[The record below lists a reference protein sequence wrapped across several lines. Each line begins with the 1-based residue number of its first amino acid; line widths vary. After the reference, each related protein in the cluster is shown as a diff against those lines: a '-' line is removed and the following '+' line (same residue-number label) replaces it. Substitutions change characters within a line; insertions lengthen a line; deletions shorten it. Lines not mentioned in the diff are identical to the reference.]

1 MVNDS
6 GPPHPTRRRFV
17 QATIAGALLAGCG
30 GGGSSDQHPRFVTRR
45 ASYDEPFDVGLVK
58 ESKIPPEFRPRV
70 VPAPSSEVPGT
81 VIVDTSDR
89 FLYLIQ
95 PDNKALR
102 YGVAVGKAGFAW
114 SGKATIARKA
124 EWPAWHPTP
133 RMRSFAPDFPHYVAP
148 GPANPLGARALY
160 LYANGRDTLYRI
172 HGTNAPW
179 TIGTYASSGCIR
191 MLNEDIIDLYDR
203 VATNSAVIVK

>member
-1 MVNDS
+1 MPTENGS
-6 GPPHPTRRRFV
+6 PHLHRRRFLQTSV
-17 QATIAGALLAGCG
+17 AGVFLAGCG
-30 GGGSSDQHPRFVTRR
+30 TGDNSDGYPRFVTRR
-45 ASYDEPFDVGLVK
+45 NTYDEPFDVGLVK
-58 ESKIPPEFRPRV
+58 ESKIPPEFRPRI
-70 VPAPSSEVPGT
+70 VPVEMSAVPGT
-81 VIVDTSDR
+81 VIVDTTDR

-95 PDNKALR
+95 PGGKALR
-102 YGVAVGKAGFAW
+102 YGVAVGAAGFAW
-114 SGKATIARKA
+114 SGQAQIARKA
-124 EWPAWHPTP
+124 KWPAWHPTP
-133 RMRSFAPDFPHYVAP
+133 RMRSLAPDFPHYVAP

-203 VATNSAVIVK
+203 VGTSSAVIVT